1 MSSVF
6 FNQFIR
12 SESEYQIKLDPK
24 NDYKTDILIIKW
36 IFLVCLK
43 VPQSNKKN
51 DRHKKAFTR
60 MYEII
65 IESEREKRTE
75 WKRDYSYSIK
85 MR

>member
-1 MSSVF
+1 M
-6 FNQFIR
+6 
-12 SESEYQIKLDPK
+12 
-24 NDYKTDILIIKW
+24 
-36 IFLVCLK
+36 CLK

-75 WKRDYSYSIK
+75 WKRDYSNSIK